1 MTGTTDARSGVITR
15 SWNARRSASER
26 ISIRSSLQTKGGHV
40 CPDNRERAHILA
52 QARGRPEQRHG
63 QEKSLP
69 LRQAFFEDGSPGWIR
84 TTECLSQSQVPYRLA
99 TGL

>member
-1 MTGTTDARSGVITR
+1 MECAPFC
-15 SWNARRSASER
+15 ER
-26 ISIRSSLQTKGGHV
+26 THIHRSSLQTKGGHV
-40 CPDNRERAHILA
+40 RTDNRERAHILA
-52 QARGRPEQRHG
+52 QPHARPERRRG